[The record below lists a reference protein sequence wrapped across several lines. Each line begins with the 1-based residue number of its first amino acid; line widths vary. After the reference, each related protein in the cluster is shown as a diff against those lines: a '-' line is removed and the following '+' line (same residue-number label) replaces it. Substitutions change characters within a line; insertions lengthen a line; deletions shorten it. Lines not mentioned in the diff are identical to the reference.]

1 MNDRIWLSAYPKGVP
16 ADIDTSDF
24 SSLVALMDESF
35 RKYAGRTAYSFM
47 GKDISYAQTDSLS
60 RAFAGYLQSLGLVK
74 GDRVAVLISGL
85 GATPLMEQYI
95 LYASVAKY
103 LGEAGLTVA
112 VPLVGNFFT
121 SLEMMGVTLSV
132 LQLDDELEGYMKTP
146 CASIG
151 LTRK

>member
-60 RAFAGYLQSLGLVK
+60 RPLPATC
-74 GDRVAVLISGL
+74 RVWVWSK
-85 GATPLMEQYI
+85 AT
-95 LYASVAKY
+95 AS
-103 LGEAGLTVA
+103 
-112 VPLVGNFFT
+112 P
-121 SLEMMGVTLSV
+121 
-132 LQLDDELEGYMKTP
+132 
-146 CASIG
+146 
-151 LTRK
+151 